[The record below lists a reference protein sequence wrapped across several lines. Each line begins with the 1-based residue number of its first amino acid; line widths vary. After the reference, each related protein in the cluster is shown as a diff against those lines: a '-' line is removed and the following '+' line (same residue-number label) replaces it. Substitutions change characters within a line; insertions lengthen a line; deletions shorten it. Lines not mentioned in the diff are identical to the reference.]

1 MRLEFKIAQRKKKSK
16 SKYVVAITD
25 VEVKLKGN
33 KELINEIYECINK
46 NIVNNDRLVF

>member
-1 MRLEFKIAQRKKKSK
+1 MKLEFKVAQRKKNSK

-46 NIVNNDRLVF
+46 HIIDKDKIIF